1 MSFPGQH
8 NPQKSSNLASALI
21 DQAQGTGNLLAILP
35 GHLCQFPVIR
45 LPQSTRNRYVP
56 ALAQNHDFV
65 LIDGHPPRVNE
76 LARVAILAS
85 NAVLIPVQPFDFD
98 VLATK
103 EIVDLLQK

>member
-1 MSFPGQH
+1 M
-8 NPQKSSNLASALI
+8 
-21 DQAQGTGNLLAILP
+21 
-35 GHLCQFPVIR
+35 
-45 LPQSTRNRYVP
+45 P
-56 ALAQNHDFV
+56 ALAQNYDFV

-103 EIVDLLQK
+103 EIVDLLQKGDIFNEKINSIFGVIVK